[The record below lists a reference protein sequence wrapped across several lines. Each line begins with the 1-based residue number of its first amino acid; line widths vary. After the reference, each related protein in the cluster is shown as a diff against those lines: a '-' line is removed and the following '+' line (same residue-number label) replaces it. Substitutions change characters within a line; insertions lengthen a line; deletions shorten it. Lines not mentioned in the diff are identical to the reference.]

1 MNKEGSRPDSDSVVQ
16 GNERGVAAAAPRRG
30 RLGLT
35 AALGASLV
43 LFLSEIQHAQ
53 QRYKEPAVKV
63 TGVATAGNVVSI
75 SADGSL
81 NRAQTWQD
89 PDGRFHVVLPNGQA
103 ELSGPAQGVKVQHV
117 GNSLELV
124 IPVKRGASVTVEPHG
139 DRLDL
144 VVSGGAGGA
153 LNVENFPT
161 ETTVE
166 RAPAPKSRAPRGK
179 TQQREQAAQEDAR
192 AARREAAASKRR
204 GPAEPTSAPPSSSRQ
219 QPSQQSPQQPS
230 QPSPQ

>member
-1 MNKEGSRPDSDSVVQ
+1 MKNESSRHDPVARRNAQDAH
-16 GNERGVAAAAPRRG
+16 AAASRYV

-43 LFLSEIQHAQ
+43 LFLPDIQHAQ
-53 QRYKEPAVKV
+53 QRYHEPAVKV
-63 TGVATAGNVVSI
+63 TGVTTSGNVVSV

-89 PDGRFHVVLPNGQA
+89 PEGFHIVLPNGQA
-103 ELSGPAQGVKVQHV
+103 ELSGPARGVRVQHV

-124 IPVKRGASVTVEPHG
+124 VPIRRGADVTVEPHG
-139 DRLDL
+139 NRLDL

-161 ETTVE
+161 
-166 RAPAPKSRAPRGK
+166 
-179 TQQREQAAQEDAR
+179 DAR
-192 AARREAAASKRR
+192 AERPQTRNAR
-204 GPAEPTSAPPSSSRQ
+204 EPKDQARQ
-219 QPSQQSPQQPS
+219 QEQATQQE
-230 QPSPQ
+230 